1 MSFEKP
7 RFLRAFLFL
16 RLLHELAA
24 NGYVV
29 YWPPSRWASTG
40 SQRTPE
46 SAEDSVMDRECA
58 MAERW

>member
-1 MSFEKP
+1 MSFESP
-7 RFLRAFLFL
+7 VSSGLFSL
-16 RLLHELAA
+16 RLLPELAA

-58 MAERW
+58 MAERL